1 MENIEFNFQEKKIVE
16 QKINLLNE
24 QYIMLSKL
32 EDMFPRSSKNKV
44 YFKVRL
50 LMDET
55 LAEIQITK
63 KLIQ

>member
-1 MENIEFNFQEKKIVE
+1 MDKIQFDFQEKKIVE

-32 EDMFPRSSKNKV
+32 EDMFPRTSKNKV

-63 KLIQ
+63 KLIE